1 MFSVQSFSVQRVKA
15 RMGEVS
21 ASPDLWS
28 ERQQTG
34 DEAFW
39 LEEGADE
46 AKGQCL
52 LWSGCESKC

>member
-1 MFSVQSFSVQRVKA
+1 MQRVKA

-46 AKGQCL
+46 AEGEFP
-52 LWSGCESKC
+52 LWSDYESKF